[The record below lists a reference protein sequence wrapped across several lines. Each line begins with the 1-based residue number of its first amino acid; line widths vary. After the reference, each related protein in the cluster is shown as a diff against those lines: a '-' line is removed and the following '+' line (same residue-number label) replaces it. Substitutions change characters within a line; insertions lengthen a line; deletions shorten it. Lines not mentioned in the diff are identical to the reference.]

1 MLILYMH
8 TPPNS
13 HPLPTAH
20 LDTRLY
26 ISHCSLLPQHEVE
39 DGRPPSSPAAGVPLI
54 GPACRLRPM
63 LIEAKE
69 PSWQVSFGTAVW
81 CIDEAKAEELPA
93 SEVNLRP
100 GPPNS

>member
-1 MLILYMH
+1 
-8 TPPNS
+8 
-13 HPLPTAH
+13 
-20 LDTRLY
+20 
-26 ISHCSLLPQHEVE
+26 
-39 DGRPPSSPAAGVPLI
+39 
-54 GPACRLRPM
+54 M